1 MEEIREEEGI
11 SLLDII
17 YRIKKHIIFIIVSI
31 VLCIGAMGVY
41 SLAFQK
47 TKYVATSKLVMNAND
62 DLPGTS
68 GLNYSLN
75 IIPSYQEYLASEKV
89 KKRAIEIAGVDENTP
104 FSLSTNNKTGTIMIE
119 ISITSYDPIVSV
131 KLANAYVTASID
143 IINENPEGSLKSLA
157 QAEPGPLDEAREARV
172 SNNNLIKNCVIG
184 AAAGVVVA
192 CGYVFVRVLIDNLKE
207 EAKRKDEKNTETPV
221 A

>member
-17 YRIKKHIIFIIVSI
+17 YRIKKHIVFIIVSI
-31 VLCIGAMGVY
+31 VLCIGAAGVY
-41 SLAFQK
+41 SFAFQK
-47 TKYVATSKLVMNAND
+47 TKYTATSKIVMNAND

-89 KKRAIEIAGVDENTP
+89 RSRAVEIAGVDPSTP
-104 FSLSTNNKTGTIMIE
+104 FSVSTSNKTGTII
-119 ISITSYDPIVSV
+119 IYVSVTSYDEIVSV
-131 KLANAYVTASID
+131 KLANAFVTASID

-157 QAEPGPLDEAREARV
+157 QAEPGPLDEAYQAKA
-172 SNNNLIKNCVIG
+172 SNSLVKNCVVGI
-184 AAAGVVVA
+184 AAGVVVA

-207 EAKRKDEKNTETPV
+207 EAKRKEKEQPTTT